1 MSPQKIELLEHPLSP
16 YAQKVKIALVEKGV
30 PFEVKTPDAIGSG
43 NTPEAFRAANPRG
56 EVPVLFVD
64 GQAIFDSTIILEFI
78 EDAWPEPRLLP
89 ADPIARAKAR
99 MIEEVVDTHY
109 EAITW
114 GLSEIANFKRA
125 TGDQAVAMQTK
136 AGEQLARLN
145 GWLDRQLDGKDWL
158 NGDSFGWADVCAAPF
173 VQGAAGFGFGP
184 AEGSGLDAWLKRVRA
199 RPSCAQSFEQALA
212 SLAAMAQVAGIVE
225 AGLFKRQ
232 YRDYRLEWMVRS
244 GGVDIVLKGLE
255 KSNIRFNEEP
265 A

>member
-1 MSPQKIELLEHPLSP
+1 MTTRLELLEHPLSP
-16 YAQKVKIALVEKGV
+16 YAQKVKIALTEKGV
-30 PFEVKTPDAIGSG
+30 PFTVGMPEAIGSG

-64 GQAIFDSTIILEFI
+64 GAPIFDSTIILEFI
-78 EDAWPEPRLLP
+78 EDAFPEPALMP
-89 ADPIARAKAR
+89 ADPMARMKAR
-99 MIEEVVDTHY
+99 TIEEVCDTHY

-125 TGDQAVAMQTK
+125 TGDQAAAMQAT

-145 GWLDRQLDGKDWL
+145 GWLDKQLGDAEWL
-158 NGDSFGWADVCAAPF
+158 NGETFGWADLCAAPF

-184 AEGSGLDAWLKRVRA
+184 AEGSALAGWLSRVRA
-199 RPSCAQSFEQALA
+199 RPSCAASFEQALA

-232 YRDYRLEWMVRS
+232 YRDYRLEWMIRS
-244 GGVDIVLKGLE
+244 GGVDVVLKGLE
-255 KSNIRFNEEP
+255 RNNIRFNQEP

>member
-1 MSPQKIELLEHPLSP
+1 MIELLEHPLSP

-30 PFEVKTPDAIGSG
+30 AFTVGMPEAIGSG
-43 NTPEAFRAANPRG
+43 ATPEAFRAANPRG

-64 GQAIFDSTIILEFI
+64 GQPIFDSTIILEFI
-78 EDAWPEPRLLP
+78 EDAYPDPALLP
-89 ADPIARAKAR
+89 KDPLARAKAR
-99 MIEEVVDTHY
+99 TIEEVIDTHY

-125 TGDQAVAMQTK
+125 TGEQAEAMQAK
-136 AGEQLARLN
+136 AGEQLARLH
-145 GWLDRQLDGKDWL
+145 GWLDRQLGDAPWL
-158 NGDSFGWADVCAAPF
+158 NGETFGWADVCAAPF

-184 AEGSGLDAWLKRVRA
+184 AAGSGLAAWLEKVRA
-199 RPSCAQSFEQALA
+199 RPSCAQSFEQARA
-212 SLAAMAQVAGIVE
+212 SLQAMAQVAGIVE

-232 YRDYRLEWMVRS
+232 YRDYRLEWMIRS
-244 GGVDIVLKGLE
+244 GGVDVVLKGLE